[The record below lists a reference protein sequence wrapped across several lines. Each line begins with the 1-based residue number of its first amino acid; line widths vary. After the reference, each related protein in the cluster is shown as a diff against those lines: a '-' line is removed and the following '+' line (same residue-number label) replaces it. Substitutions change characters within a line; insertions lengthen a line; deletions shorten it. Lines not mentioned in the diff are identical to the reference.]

1 MVSREI
7 LSSHPVTHLRKEIS
21 KTNIKGASKMKKA
34 ALIDVMMKHKDRFSH
49 ITMMKK
55 APKKEAPKKDAPKK
69 EAPKKEAPK
78 KEAPK
83 KKPNLNLDDMGPNK
97 DGTIPKYDK
106 ATAKAVADLI
116 VFDMKKKKVYKQ
128 ATARSV
134 DVMTYLKQHTAEIKK
149 FASKISA
156 GGLAGLMRHKSV
168 KGLDEEHSRDHIA
181 DLLTK

>member
-7 LSSHPVTHLRKEIS
+7 LNSHPVVHLRKEIS
-21 KTNIKGASKMKKA
+21 ETNIKGASKMKKA
-34 ALIDVMMKHKDRFSH
+34 QVIDVMMKHKERFSH
-49 ITMMKK
+49 ITMRGKTER
-55 APKKEAPKKDAPKK
+55 PKKEAPKKT
-69 EAPKKEAPK
+69 K

-83 KKPNLNLDDMGPNK
+83 KKEVFDKFQSGS
-97 DGTIPKYDK
+97 GTIPKFDR
-106 ATAKAVADLI
+106 ATARAVADLI
-116 VFDMKKKKVYKQ
+116 VFDMKKKKVYKE
-128 ATARSV
+128 ATARAV
-134 DVMTYLKQHTAEIKK
+134 NVERYLKQHTAEIKK